1 MRASSL
7 RLLALKGRVRQ
18 ILEKRQKRLISE
30 PYPQSTRIG
39 IQADFANTGKQMAI
53 ATYINIP
60 KMGNGTRGGSKGGVT
75 WVMAPP
81 LRPGGPKT
89 FQGHHRPIRGITVLT
104 GAPQD
109 RQGHHRPSR
118 DTTGLVPLG
127 PDRTVTPLTSLKCP
141 RQARGAPDRPEA
153 PLQGR
158 WCPWQACG
166 VHGRP
171 VVPLLG
177 LWCP

>member
-1 MRASSL
+1 
-7 RLLALKGRVRQ
+7 
-18 ILEKRQKRLISE
+18 
-30 PYPQSTRIG
+30 
-39 IQADFANTGKQMAI
+39 
-53 ATYINIP
+53 
-60 KMGNGTRGGSKGGVT
+60 MGHGP
-75 WVMAPP
+75 PP

-141 RQARGAPDRPEA
+141 RQARGPRCPCEAVGAPGRPLV
-153 PLQGR
+153 PLAGL
-158 WCPWQACG
+158 WCPWQASG
-166 VHGRP
+166 APGRS
-171 VVPLLG
+171 VVPLAG
-177 LWCP
+177 LC